1 MFYCNV
7 SCEIIDITCV
17 GDKILFLSFL
27 IDWLLF
33 SEKIEKKLSCIL
45 CEFPGEKANLYC
57 QSLSFGGQT
66 WENLFY
72 LNVNK
77 YYDILMESDGASSN

>member
-1 MFYCNV
+1 MYSKV
-7 SCEIIDITCV
+7 PAIEQ
-17 GDKILFLSFL
+17 FLISFL

-57 QSLSFGGQT
+57 QSLSAVRLEKIFSI
-66 WENLFY
+66 W
-72 LNVNK
+72 
-77 YYDILMESDGASSN
+77 M